1 MKDEK
6 LYESWELARK
16 NLTKDY
22 AGLKEGQM
30 LETETWVC
38 RPPNV
43 LMFQI
48 NRIDYDRKLQKM
60 TKDMRKF
67 SFDKEIYLDLFLN
80 QNLQRTENFRKDLG
94 KMKEDLQ
101 ILKNTYN
108 EYSHNKEMGN
118 LIDMFKTCE
127 NVLKGDDGN
136 ENLIDLGKSNA
147 KGQFVNIQG

>member
-1 MKDEK
+1 
-6 LYESWELARK
+6 
-16 NLTKDY
+16 
-22 AGLKEGQM
+22 
-30 LETETWVC
+30 
-38 RPPNV
+38 
-43 LMFQI
+43 
-48 NRIDYDRKLQKM
+48 
-60 TKDMRKF
+60 MRKF

-80 QNLQRTENFRKDLG
+80 QNLERTENFRKDLG

-108 EYSHNKEMGN
+108 EYSQNKEMGN